1 MTSDTFVH
9 EFEKLL
15 EKIPKDISFRQLQYD
30 YRQVGFLMGMRVLEM
45 FPEVLVGPPP
55 QSLPPPWWTVPPQQ
69 RQQQQQQ
76 GQQQQGQQQQGQQ
89 QQGQQR
95 QSQQPQ
101 QQQQQSQQPLSGP
114 GQGIG
119 PYPHSI
125 CSFVCTIMS
134 S

>member
-1 MTSDTFVH
+1 MTSDTFVQ

-15 EKIPKDISFRQLQYD
+15 ERIPKDISFRQLQYD
-30 YRQVGFLMGMRVLEM
+30 YRQVGFRMGMRVLEM
-45 FPEVLVGPPP
+45 FPEVLVGPPAK
-55 QSLPPPWWTVPPQQ
+55 SLPPPWWTVPPQQ
-69 RQQQQQQ
+69 RQQQQGQQPQ

-89 QQGQQR
+89 QQGQQ

-101 QQQQQSQQPLSGP
+101 QSQSGP

-119 PYPHSI
+119 PYPHGI